1 MRGFQGSRGGICLA
15 LVGLLGLAGLAAGG
29 DVTNDAGPGRADEGR
44 RLFLK
49 EWVAGA
55 PSRHGGDGLGP
66 AYNESSCV
74 ACHNQGGAGGAGPA
88 SKNVDF
94 VTAAVTPD
102 EDKLDKL
109 GKQIRDSQREF
120 RAGVAKRRGEPP
132 PQSRAKGTPP
142 DRAALARLHPG
153 FRDSSTVVVHR
164 FSSRPA
170 YEPWR
175 LAMLD
180 PTFSPSRLRSGL
192 FGESESLD
200 IRMNVNFGKMRN
212 PFPDERGDFTLVTSQ
227 VNPPALFGDGLI
239 DSIPGAVIA
248 AEARRQAMSPP
259 WRVKGRVARQLDGR
273 IGRFGWK
280 AQAATLDEFVLTACA
295 VELGLE
301 VPGRHQGVDPRHPAG
316 GPAGLDLSRAECDSL
331 TAFVRGLAPPAALRP
346 ETPEEA
352 KRIDAGRLAF
362 EQVGCAACHAPKLGD
377 VDGIYSDLL
386 LHDMGDDTADGAS
399 YGSRNLFDDGATRGI
414 QVAGFPSGV
423 EAFKDGAELKPASQR
438 EWRTPPLWGLRDSGP
453 YLHDGRAETIDQAIA
468 FHGGQAEGARQ
479 FYFRMPPDR
488 RAELQAFLKTLVA
501 PSTALIASTTR

>member
-1 MRGFQGSRGGICLA
+1 LKGGTCLA
-15 LVGLLGLAGLAAGG
+15 LVGLLELAGLAVGA
-29 DVTNDAGPGRADEGR
+29 DASKDPGPGRLDEGR

-88 SKNVDF
+88 SRNVDF

-102 EDKLDKL
+102 EDKLSASD
-109 GKQIRDSQREF
+109 KQIRELLVKQAS
-120 RAGVAKRRGEPP
+120 RRGETPP
-132 PQSRAKGTPP
+132 KPRAKGTPP
-142 DRAALARLHPG
+142 DREALYKVNPG

-164 FSSRPA
+164 FSARPD
-170 YEPWR
+170 YERWR
-175 LAMLD
+175 LVMLD
-180 PTFSPSRLRSGL
+180 PMFTSFRIRSGL
-192 FGESESLD
+192 FGEDESFD
-200 IRMNVNFGKMRN
+200 IRRGARN
-212 PFPDERGDFTLVTSQ
+212 SRSPFPRERGDFTLVTSQ

-239 DSIPGAVIA
+239 DAIPDAIIT

-259 WRVKGRVARQLDGR
+259 WQRVRGRVARQLDGR

-301 VPGRHQGVDPRHPAG
+301 VPGRHQGIDPRHPTDGAK
-316 GPAGLDLSRAECDSL
+316 GLDLSRAECDSL
-331 TAFVRGLAPPAALRP
+331 TSFVRGLTPPAQLLP

-352 KRIDAGRLAF
+352 KRIDAGWLAF
-362 EQVGCAACHAPKLGD
+362 EQVGCAACHAPKLGS
-377 VDGIYSDLL
+377 VDGLYSDLL

-399 YGSRNLFDDGATRGI
+399 YGSRNLFDDESTRGI

-423 EAFKDGAELKPASQR
+423 DAFKDGAELKPASRR

-468 FHGGQAEGARQ
+468 FHGGQAESSRQ
-479 FYFRMPPDR
+479 SYFRMTPDR

-501 PSTALIASTTR
+501 PSTALVASTTR